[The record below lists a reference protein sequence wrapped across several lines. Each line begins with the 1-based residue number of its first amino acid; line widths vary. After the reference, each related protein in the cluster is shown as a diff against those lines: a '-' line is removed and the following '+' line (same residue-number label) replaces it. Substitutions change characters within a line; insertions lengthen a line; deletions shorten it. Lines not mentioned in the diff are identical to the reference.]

1 MPIGIDVIIVV
12 VSMVFATCLVLIWF
26 ESRKRPPK

>member
-1 MPIGIDVIIVV
+1 MPLDVIIGV

-26 ESRKRPPK
+26 ESRKGPRK